1 MSDLFNQN
9 ELRFL
14 YRVLLAWVLGLVLGI
29 DRERRDKPAGLRT
42 HIMVCVSSAALLAG
56 AQLVTDAVPNSTVGD
71 SGRVAQGI
79 LSGIGFIGAGTIVK
93 QGNLVTGITTAATI
107 FLAASVGILVGSG
120 YLLLATTVTVLALL
134 TLNGLGWLEQRLG
147 VSSASEPAANQRGD
161 DS

>member
-1 MSDLFNQN
+1 MDELLSRA
-9 ELRFL
+9 ELRIVARL
-14 YRVLLAWVLGLVLGI
+14 VLAWALGLVLGI
-29 DRERRDKPAGLRT
+29 DRERQDKPAGLRT
-42 HIMVCVSSAALLAG
+42 HILVCTSCAALMVG
-56 AQLVTDAVPNSTVGD
+56 ARLVSDAAPSATVGD

-79 LSGIGFIGAGTIVK
+79 LSGIGFIGAGTIVR

-120 YLLLATTVTVLALL
+120 YLLLGTTVTLLALL

-147 VSSASEPAANQRGD
+147 TNSTSEPDANRQHD